1 MQKYQ
6 SWFNSD
12 DDQDL
17 KHVSSRNTEGFNG
30 GRASAAVH
38 VGKRCLYYFLVMMIL
53 NYSGKTNYFDREKIR
68 FAVNNQFHFHCQ
80 VVWPFVEKCDCPRA
94 EHSKV

>member
-12 DDQDL
+12 DDDQDL
-17 KHVSSRNTEGFNG
+17 NMFLRETRKGLMG

-53 NYSGKTNYFDREKIR
+53 NYSRENQFLRPRKIR
-68 FAVNNQFHFHCQ
+68 VRGQQSVSLSLSSCLAI
-80 VVWPFVEKCDCPRA
+80 R
-94 EHSKV
+94 